1 MPEDLRFC
9 DFALAG
15 FSFFSRTWPNSS
27 ANFSFLILGAFSF
40 LGRLFFFCGCL
51 SALSGSFVSEIP
63 TIRLFFRYTKKLIT
77 KEERLSPS
85 IPITAKRARGRTVT
99 QATIIFVVRVKG
111 SLKMGSPTPRVIM
124 AASIA
129 FLIFTVPPNS
139 VPLSIKL
146 GGIIYRSFSSCFMDM
161 DCFHLLVQ

>member
-1 MPEDLRFC
+1 M
-9 DFALAG
+9 
-15 FSFFSRTWPNSS
+15 
-27 ANFSFLILGAFSF
+27 
-40 LGRLFFFCGCL
+40 
-51 SALSGSFVSEIP
+51 
-63 TIRLFFRYTKKLIT
+63 IT

-85 IPITAKRARGRTVT
+85 IPMMAKRARGRTIT
-99 QATIIFVVRVKG
+99 QATIILVVRVKG

-146 GGIIYRSFSSCFMDM
+146 GGIIYRSFSSCLHGHGLLSPPGAIKKQNQSD
-161 DCFHLLVQ
+161 DCSVGLASSSTT